1 MSDSSDSPP
10 AARTAGG
17 TAATGPDTP
26 ADTGPAGKPLPNPR
40 RVALDLLRAV
50 LRGRRPLD
58 EALAAEP
65 RLALLAPRD
74 RAFAR
79 RLVATCLR
87 RLGTLDAL
95 IARCLAKPLK
105 PQFNIVQDLLRLG
118 AAQLLILGTP
128 PHAAVAET
136 LRLAEKGKQAGFKKL
151 MTAVL
156 RRLEREGPGWLATL
170 DCAQADT
177 PAWLWRAWV
186 AAYGETTARAIAA
199 VQAGDPPLDL
209 SLVDPATAEGWA
221 ARLGAQVLPTGSLR
235 LPPGSGE
242 VARLPGYEAGAW
254 WVQDAAAALPARLLG
269 PVRGKRVLD
278 LCAAPGGKT
287 AQLAAAGAKVVA
299 VDADAERL
307 KRLVDNLNRLKLAVP
322 TVAADLRSWQPPRPA
337 EAVLLDAPC
346 SATGTL
352 RRHPDI
358 AHLKRAE
365 DLPAIVAVQK
375 RLLANA
381 LACAEPGAPVV
392 YAVCSLQPEEGPE
405 VVAAVL
411 AEGAPAV
418 REPIDPGEVGG
429 LAELLDAEGAL
440 RSLPCHLA
448 EAGGL
453 DGFYACRLRRL

>member
-1 MSDSSDSPP
+1 ME
-10 AARTAGG
+10 G
-17 TAATGPDTP
+17 
-26 ADTGPAGKPLPNPR
+26 
-40 RVALDLLRAV
+40 
-50 LRGRRPLD
+50 
-58 EALAAEP
+58 
-65 RLALLAPRD
+65 RD

-79 RLVATCLR
+79 RLVATSLR

-95 IARCLAKPLK
+95 IDRCLDRPLK
-105 PQFNIVQDLLRLG
+105 REFSIVQDLLRLG
-118 AAQLLILGTP
+118 ACQLLILGTP

-151 MTAVL
+151 ITAVL
-156 RRLEREGPGWLATL
+156 RRLEREGPLWLAEL
-170 DCAQADT
+170 DTAKADT
-177 PAWLWRAWV
+177 VPWLWDSWSV
-186 AAYGETTARAIAA
+186 AYGDTTARAIAA
-199 VQAGDPPLDL
+199 AQAGDPPLDL
-209 SLVDPATAEGWA
+209 SLVDPATAEDWA
-221 ARLGAQVLPTGSLR
+221 ERLGASILPTGSLR

-242 VARLPGYEAGAW
+242 VARLPGYEEGGW

-269 PVRGKRVLD
+269 PVAGKRVLD

-287 AQLAAAGAKVVA
+287 AQLAAVGAQVVA
-299 VDADAERL
+299 VDADEERL
-307 KRLVDNLNRLKLAVP
+307 TRLVENLNRLKLSAA
-322 TVAADLRSWQPPRPA
+322 TVAADAARWRPPRLA

-358 AHLKRAE
+358 PQLKRSE

-381 LACAEPGAPVV
+381 IACAEPGAPLV

-411 AEGAPAV
+411 AGGAPV
-418 REPIDPGEVGG
+418 TRERIDPQEVGG
-429 LAELLDAEGAL
+429 LAELIDAEGAL

-448 EAGGL
+448 ERGGL
-453 DGFYACRLRRL
+453 DGFYACRLRKVA